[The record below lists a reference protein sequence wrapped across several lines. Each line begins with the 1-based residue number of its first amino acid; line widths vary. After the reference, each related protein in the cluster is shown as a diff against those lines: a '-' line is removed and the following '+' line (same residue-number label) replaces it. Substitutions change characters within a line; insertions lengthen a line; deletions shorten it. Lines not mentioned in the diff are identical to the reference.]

1 MNGYNRESTESGGFD
16 TKGFGISKD
25 KRRRWWMFWLQDRNE
40 ERNREGFNRYMGNSQ
55 HSCGFHLGRVFIRG
69 NSGLED

>member
-1 MNGYNRESTESGGFD
+1 MNGYNRESTEPGGLD

-25 KRRRWWMFWLQDRNE
+25 KCRWRWMFWVQDRYE
-40 ERNREGFNRYMGNSQ
+40 EGNRTRPKRYMDNSQ